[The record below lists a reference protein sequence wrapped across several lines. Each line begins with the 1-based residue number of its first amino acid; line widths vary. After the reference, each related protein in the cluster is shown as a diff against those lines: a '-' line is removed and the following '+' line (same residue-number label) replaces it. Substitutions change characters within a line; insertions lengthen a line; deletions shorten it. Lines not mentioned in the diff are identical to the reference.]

1 MASFTDKIPTF
12 NPYIQQLPVEAMVK
26 VGMDKQQRYD
36 QGVQKI
42 QSSIDQIAGLDVVR
56 DVDKAYLQSKVNEL
70 GNNLKTFMASDF
82 SDYQLVNS
90 VAGMTGQITKDPKV
104 LNAISSTMKYRKEV
118 GFMEEDR
125 KKGTLAPE
133 NELYFAKQA
142 RPWLDSSDVSE
153 SFSGKYVPYLDVF
166 KYAKEVFDSVKP
178 DNYSFDQIFK
188 TDSNGNLIINK
199 QTGMPEYAMTMKTLE
214 KEGLFPE
221 KVRETLNQ
229 IFSDPKVSR
238 QLNITGQYALS
249 GLDET
254 QLKERIE
261 TKRDNEVIDY
271 QEKLLELKMMQ
282 SIGKEDYSLEI
293 AKLEDNID
301 KINSSYDELSEIT
314 DLDSLRGS
322 LYRQDVYGR
331 YQKMF
336 GYTKTKESYKDNP
349 GFKMEFE
356 LNKAAQERADRLR
369 SHNLEVAKFEET
381 KNQNRITND
390 LARMKIIAEGN
401 KKGLGP
407 LGPETASVEA
417 PYDTGR
423 SYSNMAES
431 KYTTAA
437 NNFST
442 AQDLLIYN
450 TLFNDEA
457 SNEAVK
463 DIMNSG
469 EGISRKRAINLYL
482 KQVASGKIKTEQ
494 TKNMGKAMEI
504 GAFRTKFVA
513 KAKEQLTK
521 RNIKTNEMQDL
532 VQSVEDTQKIFK
544 QESVF
549 KKERDRKT
557 DELVKQLGLD
567 KDFVNIKP
575 ETVLYRGKTL
585 TISKQDQIDMAV
597 YMNANASVFGAE
609 GEDADAL
616 ESAAQQA
623 KKRLDKKGLGDIA
636 ERALQT
642 GRFIRN
648 ASSISGIT
656 GLVSTVLSTARDT
669 GGFIFT
675 GDRTLLSKFESK
687 MFDLAVSISDKGY
700 QKVYKNQENII
711 KNQYGINPN
720 RAYSLTTGDAETDRA
735 IEANLAVD
743 YNLFSKG
750 DQSQNLATKEEFE
763 NFGKALDSKDSKFAI
778 ESTTD
783 ENGNPTFAV
792 TTRTADGI
800 GRMVLNADMAAKYGF
815 TPSDVFEPKKVEYVR
830 GAMNLYGGKTSVG
843 RPEDFSTY
851 NTGVSDYAY
860 DDSDFK
866 NLRSKNYSVRAN
878 VSELNGKYYAYI
890 YMTDGVREVIYPSEG
905 KPNLAQLDATL
916 TTIVNDAFVQAQL
929 SKVK

>member
-26 VGMDKQQRYD
+26 VGMEKQQRYD

-90 VAGMTGQITKDPKV
+90 VAGMTGQITKDSKV

-188 TDSNGNLIINK
+188 TDSNGNLIIDK
-199 QTGMPEYAMTMKTLE
+199 KTGMPEYAMTMKTLE

-261 TKRDNEVIDY
+261 TKRDSEVIDY

-282 SIGKEDYSLEI
+282 SMGKEDYSLEI

-301 KINSSYDELSEIT
+301 KINASYDELSGVT
-314 DLDSLRGS
+314 DLDTLRGS

-356 LNKAAQERADRLR
+356 INKAAQERADRLR
-369 SHNLEVAKFEET
+369 SYNLEVAKFEET
-381 KNQNRITND
+381 KKQNRLTNELD
-390 LARMKIIAEGN
+390 RMKRIAEANTKG
-401 KKGLGP
+401 KGLGP
-407 LGPETASVEA
+407 LGPETAGVEG
-417 PYDTGR
+417 PYDTAR
-423 SYSNMAES
+423 ADFDMADS

-437 NNFST
+437 NNSST
-442 AQDLLIYN
+442 AKDLLIYN
-450 TLFNDEA
+450 ALFNNEA

-469 EGISRKRAINLYL
+469 EGVSKKRAINLFL
-482 KQVASGKIKTEQ
+482 KQQASKLKMTIEGYR
-494 TKNMGKAMEI
+494 N
-504 GAFRTKFVA
+504 KFVPIA
-513 KAKEQLTK
+513 RTTAPKNPYFE
-521 RNIKTNEMQDL
+521 DL
-532 VQSVEDTQKIFK
+532 KNAEINAQKVLN
-544 QESVF
+544 QETIL
-549 KKERDRKT
+549 KKEREDAATKI
-557 DELVKQLGLD
+557 VKKLGLD
-567 KDFVNIKP
+567 ESLALSP
-575 ETVLYRGKTL
+575 ETITYRGKKF
-585 TISKQDQIDMAV
+585 TISKQDQIDMAT
-597 YMNANASVFGAE
+597 YMMGYRSIFPEFGDEANAL
-609 GEDADAL
+609 EDAAK
-616 ESAAQQA
+616 QA

-636 ERALQT
+636 DRALQQ
-642 GRFIRN
+642 GRLTNVPSATSAVVGFYNTVFSSIRDVANYAMGDETSGLGTLSMKLYQLSNKLKDKSYNQVLKNQQTIIRN
-648 ASSISGIT
+648 
-656 GLVSTVLSTARDT
+656 
-669 GGFIFT
+669 
-675 GDRTLLSKFESK
+675 
-687 MFDLAVSISDKGY
+687 
-700 QKVYKNQENII
+700 
-711 KNQYGINPN
+711 QYNVNPN

-750 DQSQNLATKEEFE
+750 DQSQNLATEEEFE

-800 GRMVLNADMAAKYGF
+800 GRMVLNPDMAAKYGF
-815 TPSDVFEPKKVEYVR
+815 TASDIFEPQKVEYVR
-830 GAMNLYGGKTSVG
+830 GAMNIYGGRTSVG
-843 RPEDFSTY
+843 RPDDFSTY
-851 NTGVSDYAY
+851 NTGAVDYAY
-860 DDSDFK
+860 DNSDFR
-866 NLRSKNYSVRAN
+866 NLRSPNYQVKVN
-878 VSELNGKYYAYI
+878 VAESDGKYYAYI
-890 YMTDGVREVIYPSEG
+890 YMTDGVKEVIYPSEG

-916 TTIVNDAFVQAQL
+916 TTVVNDAFVQSQL